1 MNALITD
8 KNEVELI
15 NIKFQNF
22 KLFSPIFE
30 KMKLYAD
37 DEELI
42 KVFNYLFNSI
52 YVLFNSEKNKRNY
65 HMTKF
70 QVFIKFNVIV
80 NIL

>member
-1 MNALITD
+1 MNALIND

-52 YVLFNSEKNKRNY
+52 YVSYFFKYLAYLLKRFHN
-65 HMTKF
+65 F
-70 QVFIKFNVIV
+70 F
-80 NIL
+80 